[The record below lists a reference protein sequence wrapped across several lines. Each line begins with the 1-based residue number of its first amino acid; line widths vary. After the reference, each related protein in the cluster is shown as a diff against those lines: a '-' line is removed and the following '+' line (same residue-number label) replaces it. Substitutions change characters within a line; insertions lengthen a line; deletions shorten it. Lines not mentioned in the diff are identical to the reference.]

1 MQEENNSQIIKT
13 IGEHGEEIYMKLQEV
28 VNVGGNDYALLS
40 VVEEDTL
47 PTSDSE
53 DDELIIMKMKKSD
66 DECTFEII
74 EDDDEF
80 NFVAQAITDSDEI
93 EEDDLNYDDF

>member
-28 VNVGGNDYALLS
+28 VNVGGKDYALLS

-53 DDELIIMKMKKSD
+53 DDELIIMKMNKSD
-66 DECTFEII
+66 EECTFEII

-93 EEDDLNYDDF
+93 EEDA

>member
-53 DDELIIMKMKKSD
+53 DDELIIMKMNKSD

-93 EEDDLNYDDF
+93 EEDE

>member
-28 VNVGGNDYALLS
+28 VNVGGKDYALLS

-93 EEDDLNYDDF
+93 EEDE

>member
-93 EEDDLNYDDF
+93 EEDE

>member
-28 VNVGGNDYALLS
+28 VNVGGKDYALLS

-53 DDELIIMKMKKSD
+53 DDELIIMKMNKSD
-66 DECTFEII
+66 EECTFEII

-93 EEDDLNYDDF
+93 EEDE

>member
-28 VNVGGNDYALLS
+28 VNVGGKDYALLS
-40 VVEEDTL
+40 LVKEDVL
-47 PTSDSE
+47 PTDDND
-53 DDELIIMKMKKSD
+53 DDELIVMKMNKTEN
-66 DECTFEII
+66 ECTFEII

-80 NFVAQAITDSDEI
+80 NFVAQAISDSDEI
-93 EEDDLNYDDF
+93 EDED